1 MHSFEAYLALGLGI
15 GFAVSGFGG
24 RVRIGWGGAVVSG
37 SLGALLIL
45 SAFLL
50 L

>member
-1 MHSFEAYLALGLGI
+1 MHTFEAYLALGLGI

-24 RVRIGWGGAVVSG
+24 GVRIGWGGLVISG
-37 SLGALLIL
+37 GLGAILIL